1 MKILVFD
8 NYDSF
13 TYNLVHLVEKI
24 LHQKV
29 EVHRNDQIPL
39 EKVKDYDKIILS
51 PGPGIPEEAGLLL
64 PLIKEYAA
72 TKSILGVCLGH
83 QAIGQAFGGKL
94 VNLSKVYH
102 GVATP
107 ITIVKREPAN
117 LKRETAN
124 GKKAKAGAVAA
135 ASAEAVAKVDSPL
148 AIDHS
153 RAAHHSLF
161 DNLPNEFEVGR
172 YHSWVVSE
180 EGFPEELEIT
190 ARDANN
196 FIMALQHRTYDVQG
210 VQFHPESVL
219 TPKGEDILRNWLKQ

>member
-1 MKILVFD
+1 MNITTMKILVFD

-24 LHQKV
+24 THIKV
-29 EVHRNDQIPL
+29 DVYRNDQIPL

-83 QAIGQAFGGKL
+83 QAIGEAFGGTL
-94 VNLSKVYH
+94 TNLSTVFH

-107 ITIVKREPAN
+107 IKIQNPKNKKQNGVLNDLPDTI
-117 LKRETAN
+117 
-124 GKKAKAGAVAA
+124 
-135 ASAEAVAKVDSPL
+135 
-148 AIDHS
+148 
-153 RAAHHSLF
+153 
-161 DNLPNEFEVGR
+161 EVGR
-172 YHSWVVSE
+172 YHSWVVNK
-180 EGFPEELEIT
+180 EGFPAELEIT
-190 ARDANN
+190 AEDETGM
-196 FIMALQHRTYDVQG
+196 IMALQHKTFDVQG

-219 TPKGEDILRNWLKQ
+219 TPVGEKILRNWLNPQTP

>member
-24 LHQKV
+24 IHEKV

-72 TKSILGVCLGH
+72 SKSILGVCLGH
-83 QAIGQAFGGKL
+83 QAIGEAFGGKL
-94 VNLSKVYH
+94 INLSTVYH

-107 ITIVKREPAN
+107 VKV
-117 LKRETAN
+117 LK
-124 GKKAKAGAVAA
+124 KQ
-135 ASAEAVAKVDSPL
+135 
-148 AIDHS
+148 
-153 RAAHHSLF
+153 SLF
-161 DNLPNEFEVGR
+161 DGLPNEFEVGR
-172 YHSWVVSE
+172 YHSWVISE
-180 EGFPEELEIT
+180 EGFPGELEIT

-196 FIMALQHRTYDVQG
+196 YVMALQHKKYDVQG

-219 TPKGEDILRNWLKQ
+219 TPKGEDILRNWLKR